1 MYEESLRQEED
12 DTCRALCR
20 IFTETGEQYLHLI
33 LRDPQQ
39 ALPVV
44 SAVLRGS
51 AHPDREVAEIT
62 FNFWYILS
70 EELAGGGRM
79 LEPVDTAAAFASGS
93 ATRPPCH
100 SQGPARFP
108 SS

>member
-1 MYEESLRQEED
+1 M
-12 DTCRALCR
+12 
-20 IFTETGEQYLHLI
+20 
-33 LRDPQQ
+33 
-39 ALPVV
+39 V

-93 ATRPPCH
+93 APRPSLPQPWARARPLILGSGPTPFEATR
-100 SQGPARFP
+100 
-108 SS
+108 

>member
-1 MYEESLRQEED
+1 M
-12 DTCRALCR
+12 
-20 IFTETGEQYLHLI
+20 
-33 LRDPQQ
+33 
-39 ALPVV
+39 V

-93 ATRPPCH
+93 APRPSLPQPWASALPLLLRSGPSPVEATSQPSIGPPKAADLRPKPLTGTRP
-100 SQGPARFP
+100 
-108 SS
+108 

>member
-44 SAVLRGS
+44 TLTLT
-51 AHPDREVAEIT
+51 P
-62 FNFWYILS
+62 N
-70 EELAGGGRM
+70 
-79 LEPVDTAAAFASGS
+79 PN
-93 ATRPPCH
+93 P
-100 SQGPARFP
+100 
-108 SS
+108 